1 MTYRKPSSVAL
12 VLLAFTTLGLG
23 GCLGVGGCGD
33 PATSALMKIGTGQMT
48 QLTADELQALAE
60 MVSAQQG
67 LAAPEIPDALAQA
80 GIDIL
85 QANGINTIDQL
96 LAFLQNLQRD
106 PTSVTIPAS
115 AVEALPSLI
124 ELFNSFHAANTAPS
138 T

>member
-12 VLLAFTTLGLG
+12 VLLAFTMLGLG
-23 GCLGVGGCGD
+23 GCQRVGGCGD

-48 QLTADELQALAE
+48 QLTTVELQALAQ

-67 LAAPEIPDALAQA
+67 LEAPEIPDPLAQA

-85 QANGINTIDQL
+85 KANGINTIDQL

-124 ELFNSFHAANTAPS
+124 ELFNSFNAANTTPS

>member
-1 MTYRKPSSVAL
+1 MTYRKPSSIVL
-12 VLLAFTTLGLG
+12 VLLAFTMLGLG

-48 QLTADELQALAE
+48 QLTADELQALAQ

-67 LAAPEIPDALAQA
+67 LEAPEIPDPLAQA
-80 GIDIL
+80 GVDIL
-85 QANGINTIDQL
+85 KANGINTIDQL
-96 LAFLQNLQRD
+96 LAFLDNLQRD

-124 ELFNSFHAANTAPS
+124 ELFNSFNAANAPPS